1 MKIADFGF
9 AKKAVNLTGTVLGTE
24 MYMSP
29 EIYHCGIEEDDEE
42 DDGYGYELDMWA
54 F

>member
-1 MKIADFGF
+1 MLKIADFGF

-29 EIYHCGIEEDDEE
+29 
-42 DDGYGYELDMWA
+42 
-54 F
+54 

>member
-1 MKIADFGF
+1 VLKIADFGF

-29 EIYHCGIEEDDEE
+29 
-42 DDGYGYELDMWA
+42 
-54 F
+54 